1 LSGRRFESAAVNLN
15 RTNKELEANTTLSH
29 YRIISK
35 IGAGGMGEV
44 YLALDTKLDRNV
56 ALKILPAE
64 FASNQDR
71 MRRFVQEAK
80 AASALNHPNIIT
92 IHEIDETYSGH
103 FIANEFID
111 GETLR
116 QRLRTAP
123 MKLSEALDVATQIA
137 SALAAAHVAGIIHRD
152 IKPENVMLRRD
163 GIVKVLDFGLAKL
176 TQTTPESIDTEAPTR
191 ANVKSEPGVVM
202 GTAIYMSP
210 EQARGLPVDARTDIF
225 SLGVVLYEMISGRL
239 PFEGASRNEIIAS
252 VLSEKEPP
260 PLARY
265 AREVPAEF
273 ERIVSKSLRKN
284 RDERY
289 QTSRDLLIDL
299 KNLKEELEFE
309 RKRERSLSPDS
320 ESEAPRAQFAA
331 REAVIEPAA
340 RPTMREARWTSAIKT
355 NKKSIS
361 IAVAGLLVASA
372 VGAYFYFR
380 GAANSPINSIA
391 VLPFVNMSKDQN
403 TEYLSDGISESLINN
418 LSQLSQLKVIAR
430 TSTFRYKDKEID
442 PQEVAKT
449 LGVGAIVTGRVV
461 ARGDDL
467 QISVDLV
474 KASDKTQMWGEQY
487 NRKASDLQAVE
498 SEIAR
503 TISEKLRL
511 RLTGGQEQQ
520 LAKRATVNP
529 QAYQLYLSGKFY
541 ARKGGIENYKK
552 ALDYYQQAVA
562 LDPNFARAYVSMV
575 PVYGNLYLWTV
586 SGDLT
591 PKEALARSKAA
602 AQKAL
607 ELDESL
613 ADAHAVMAIVKM
625 SELDWLGA
633 ESELKRAIELDPN
646 SANALGNYATY
657 LSDMGRSAEAL
668 AEIKRAEELD
678 PLRMSFKSNEALFLF
693 FGRRYDEAIQI
704 AKEAINMEPS
714 YPYAHAALAEI
725 YATTGNYPES
735 VRESEKTLE
744 IDGPLPSHLCLL
756 GYAYGL
762 AGRRN
767 DALAILNKLKTTD
780 KYVSPAELAVLYI
793 GLGDKEAAFQA
804 LERAYNERDPQLH
817 VLKVEPFYDRLRS
830 DPRFT
835 DLLKRVGFPH

>member
-1 LSGRRFESAAVNLN
+1 VTITTGTRLGRYEIR
-15 RTNKELEANTTLSH
+15 
-29 YRIISK
+29 SK
-35 IGAGGMGEV
+35 LGAGGMGEV
-44 YLALDTKLDRNV
+44 YLAEDTRLHRKV
-56 ALKILPAE
+56 ALKILPADL
-64 FASNQDR
+64 AANKDR
-71 MRRFVQEAK
+71 MRRFEQEAQ
-80 AASALNHPNIIT
+80 AAAALNHPNIAHIY
-92 IHEIDETYSGH
+92 EIGEDAGPH
-103 FIANEFID
+103 FIAMEFID

-116 QRLRTAP
+116 ERMRTAP
-123 MKLSEALDVATQIA
+123 IKLSEALDVATQIA

-152 IKPENVMLRRD
+152 VKPENVMLRRD

-176 TQTTPESIDTEAPTR
+176 AQTTPESIDTEAPTR
-191 ANVKSEPGVVM
+191 ANIKTEPGVVM

-210 EQARGLPVDARTDIF
+210 EQARGLPVDARADIF

-239 PFEGASRNEIIAS
+239 PFEGASRNEVIAS
-252 VLSEKEPP
+252 VLSEKESP

-309 RKRERSLSPDS
+309 RKRERSLSPGS
-320 ESEAPRAQFAA
+320 ESEAPRAQFA
-331 REAVIEPAA
+331 EQETVIEPAA
-340 RPTMREARWTSAIKT
+340 RPTMREARWTSVIKT
-355 NKKSIS
+355 NKKSIT

-391 VLPFVNMSKDQN
+391 VLPFVNVSKDQN
-403 TEYLSDGISESLINN
+403 TEYLSDGISESLING
-418 LSQLSQLKVIAR
+418 LSQLPQLKVIAR
-430 TSTFRYKDKEID
+430 SSTFRYKDKEID

-487 NRKASDLQAVE
+487 NRKASDLQEVE

-511 RLTGGQEQQ
+511 RLTGGQKQQ

-529 QAYQLYLSGKFY
+529 QAYQLYLNGKFY
-541 ARKGGIENYKK
+541 ARKGGNENYRK

-562 LDPNFARAYVSMV
+562 LDPNFAGAYVSMV
-575 PVYGNLYLWTV
+575 PVYANLYLSIV
-586 SGDLT
+586 SGDLP
-591 PKEALARSKAA
+591 PKEALAKSKAA

-613 ADAHAVMAIVKM
+613 ADAHAVMAIVKQF
-625 SELDWLGA
+625 EWDWLGA
-633 ESELKRAIELDPN
+633 ENELKRALELDPN
-646 SANALGNYATY
+646 SANALNNYAVY

-668 AEIKRAEELD
+668 AEVKRAEELD
-678 PLRMSFKSNEALFLF
+678 PLRISLKSNEALFLF
-693 FGRRYDEAIQI
+693 CGRRYDEAIQI
-704 AKEAINMEPS
+704 AKEAINMEPN
-714 YPYAHAALAEI
+714 YPYAHSALAEI

-735 VRESEKTLE
+735 VREYEKTLE
-744 IDGPLPSHLCLL
+744 IDGPLPSHLCFL

-767 DALAILNKLKTTD
+767 DALAILNKLKTSD

-804 LERAYNERDPQLH
+804 LERAYNERDPQLR

-835 DLLKRVGFPH
+835 DILKRVGLPQ